1 MNEPLN
7 I

>member
-1 MNEPLN
+1 MEPLN